1 MLKERPFNY
10 IDLFAGA
17 GGLSEGFIRAGFEP
31 IAHVE
36 MDKAACFSLMTRTSY
51 HYLKTVNKY
60 NIYVSYLRGEITR
73 KELYSTVP
81 ADLLNSVINLPIG
94 SDHNPSI
101 HKKIRKQLKS
111 KEVDLII
118 GGPPCQA
125 YSLVGRARSAN
136 GMLGDP
142 RNYLYVQYAKY
153 LEKYKPKMF
162 VFENVLGLKS
172 AKDGLYL
179 RNMENLFLKKGYL
192 MQLFT
197 VEANNFGV
205 LQNRKR
211 IIIIG
216 WKENLS
222 LSIPNIETIRKNSNC
237 EVKSIF
243 ADLPKI
249 QAGEGTDKFLSYR
262 TKTNEYLDKSFIRN
276 GITVLT
282 QHIARPH
289 TDQDK
294 EIYKIAV
301 EKWNSKKER
310 LNYNDLPERLKTHQ
324 NRSSFFD
331 RFKVVAADEIH
342 SQTVVAHI
350 AKDGH
355 YYIHPDIEQNRSITV
370 REAARLQSFPDDY
383 YFEGVKEGSN
393 RTAAFKQIGNAV
405 PPLMA
410 NEIAKIIKELLNQVN
425 LT

>member
-1 MLKERPFNY
+1 MGKLNY

-17 GGLSEGFIRAGFEP
+17 GGLSEGFISAGFEP

-36 MDKAACFSLMTRTSY
+36 IDQAACFTLRTRTAY
-51 HYLKTVNKY
+51 HYLKSVKKY
-60 NIYVSYLRGEITR
+60 DIYVSYLKGEITR
-73 KELYSTVP
+73 KELYSHIP
-81 ADLLNSVINLPIG
+81 DDLLNAVINLPIG
-94 SDHNPSI
+94 SDFNPSI
-101 HKKIRKQLKS
+101 HKTIEKLLGK

-136 GMLGDP
+136 GMSGDP

-153 LEKYKPKMF
+153 LEKYNPKMF

-179 RNMENLFLKKGYL
+179 RNMEKLFLKKGYN
-192 MQLFT
+192 MKLFT

-216 WKENLS
+216 WKES
-222 LSIPNIETIRKNSNC
+222 LSVAIPNLESIRKNADC
-237 EVKSIF
+237 KVKSIF
-243 ADLPKI
+243 DDLPKI
-249 QAGEGTDKFLSYR
+249 QAGEGTDKFLNYI
-262 TKTNEYLDKSFIRN
+262 TKTNNYLNQSFIRN
-276 GITVLT
+276 GIDILT

-289 TDQDK
+289 TKQDK
-294 EIYKIAV
+294 EIYRIAV
-301 EKWNSKKER
+301 DKWNSKKER

-331 RFKVVAADEIH
+331 RFKVVAADELH

-383 YFEGVKEGSN
+383 YFEGVKEGAN

-410 NEIAKIIKELLNQVN
+410 KVIAEKIKEIL
-425 LT
+425 

>member
-1 MLKERPFNY
+1 MSSFNY

-36 MDKAACFSLMTRTSY
+36 IDKAACYTLKTRTAY
-51 HYLKTVNKY
+51 HYLKSVKKY
-60 NIYVSYLRGEITR
+60 DTYVSYLKGEITR
-73 KELYSTVP
+73 KNLYSLVP
-81 ADLLNSVINLPIG
+81 AALLDAIINLPIG
-94 SDHNPSI
+94 SDFNPSI
-101 HKKIRKQLKS
+101 YKTIEKQILE

-136 GMLGDP
+136 GMSGDP

-153 LEKYKPKMF
+153 LEKYNPKMF

-172 AKDGLYL
+172 AKEGLYL
-179 RNMENLFLKKGYL
+179 RNMEKLFLKKGYN
-192 MQLFT
+192 MKLFT

-216 WKENLS
+216 WKENLIVT
-222 LSIPNIETIRKNSNC
+222 IPNLESVRKNADC
-237 EVKSIF
+237 KVKSLF

-249 QAGEGTDKFLSYR
+249 QAGEGTDKFLNYR
-262 TKTNEYLDKSFIRN
+262 TKTNDYLDQSFIRN
-276 GITVLT
+276 GIDILT

-289 TDQDK
+289 TKQDK

-331 RFKVVAADEIH
+331 RFKVVAADELY

-383 YFEGVKEGSN
+383 YFEGVKEGAG
-393 RTAAFKQIGNAV
+393 RTASFKQIGNAV

-410 NEIAKIIKELLNQVN
+410 FEIALIMKKILKCQ
-425 LT
+425 